1 MATNDSHK
9 PHTSDATLVGGAN
22 VGEPEALRVS
32 SGSQSAYITVDTILY
47 VILVLGIFLTAAVVD
62 EAGDGPGFSADTAW
76 FYVVL
81 LSIGFMVSRGL
92 ARINGRGDHHHG

>member
-1 MATNDSHK
+1 MATNESHQ
-9 PHTSDATLVGGAN
+9 PHTPEATMVGGTN
-22 VGEPEALRVS
+22 VGEPETLRVS
-32 SGSQSAYITVDTILY
+32 SGSQATYITVDTILY
-47 VILVLGIFLTAAVVD
+47 LLLVLGIFLTAAVVD

-92 ARINGRGDHHHG
+92 ARINTRSDHRAA